1 MKSQKEVETL
11 LTVTNFEFVR
21 SQQPGISFMFS
32 LATPVYIHEYKA
44 QSNCNQDQAFR
55 HSSLVSA
62 SHAKDGVLYFV
73 DMRLDGLGL
82 RERWVVEYFERGGIL
97 RDCHDC

>member
-1 MKSQKEVETL
+1 METL
-11 LTVTNFEFVR
+11 LTVTNLGFVR
-21 SQQPGISFMFS
+21 SEQPGISIMFS
-32 LATPVYIHEYKA
+32 HATPVYIHGYKA
-44 QSNCNQDQAFR
+44 QSNCNQDPTFP

-62 SHAKDGVLYFV
+62 SHEKDGVLYFV
-73 DMRLDGLGL
+73 DMRLDGLRL

>member
-1 MKSQKEVETL
+1 METL

-21 SQQPGISFMFS
+21 SQQPGISIVFS

-44 QSNCNQDQAFR
+44 QSNCNQDPTFR

-82 RERWVVEYFERGGIL
+82 RERWVVEYVLRERRKTSRL
-97 RDCHDC
+97 S

>member
-1 MKSQKEVETL
+1 METL
-11 LTVTNFEFVR
+11 LTVTNLEFVR
-21 SQQPGISFMFS
+21 SQQPGISIMFT
-32 LATPVYIHEYKA
+32 LTTPVYIHEYKA
-44 QSNCNQDQAFR
+44 QSNCNQDPTFR

-73 DMRLDGLGL
+73 DMRLDGLEL

>member
-1 MKSQKEVETL
+1 METL
-11 LTVTNFEFVR
+11 LTVTNLEFVR
-21 SQQPGISFMFS
+21 SQQPGISIMFS
-32 LATPVYIHEYKA
+32 LATPVYIHEYTA
-44 QSNCNQDQAFR
+44 QSNCDQDPTFP